1 MECQRV
7 FSVPDG
13 IKGLQMQRTQVVT
26 HQIAY
31 PPGGDKC
38 TMFFL
43 VRIPATMLTEL
54 ASVVLISSNFLIIWV
69 LMQIK
74 QWQDMLFSMPKYLV
88 CWIIIFLNINLKIR
102 VLAFHSLIFM
112 TLGNAYHQVLRWG
125 LSVSQ
130 VQKYNLPVHS
140 RLMHSRRIV
149 KLSCNLLVLIS
160 NS

>member
-1 MECQRV
+1 MECQTV

-31 PPGGDKC
+31 PPGRDKC
-38 TMFFL
+38 TMFFS

-54 ASVVLISSNFLIIWV
+54 ASVVLNSSNFLIIWV

-74 QWQDMLFSMPKYLV
+74 QWQDMLFCMPEYLV

-140 RLMHSRRIV
+140 WLIHSHRIV